1 MPLRFPSNAHTSNI
15 SGIIVSLVGNNL
27 VTLHRYNKR
36 MMEANK
42 VNIFLSDEAKAFVR
56 SLPEKA
62 KKKVTFNIRKVE
74 GGEMDKDL
82 FKKLNDN
89 IWELRTSYNGMCYRL
104 LAFWDKERRALIIAT
119 HGFVK
124 KTWKV
129 PQKEIDRAEAFM
141 KQYYSNE

>member
-1 MPLRFPSNAHTSNI
+1 
-15 SGIIVSLVGNNL
+15 
-27 VTLHRYNKR
+27 
-36 MMEANK
+36 MEANK

-104 LAFWDKERRALIIAT
+104 LAFWDKECRALIIAT

>member
-1 MPLRFPSNAHTSNI
+1 
-15 SGIIVSLVGNNL
+15 
-27 VTLHRYNKR
+27 
-36 MMEANK
+36 MEANK

-62 KKKVTFNIRKVE
+62 QKKVTFNIRRVE
-74 GGEMDKDL
+74 CGEINKDL
-82 FKKLNDN
+82 FKKLTDE

-104 LAFWDKERRALIIAT
+104 LAFWDNERRALIIAT

-129 PQKEIDRAEAFM
+129 PKSEIARAESIM
-141 KQYYSNE
+141 KEYFENE

>member
-1 MPLRFPSNAHTSNI
+1 MKENRLNI
-15 SGIIVSLVGNNL
+15 LF
-27 VTLHRYNKR
+27 T
-36 MMEANK
+36 
-42 VNIFLSDEAKAFVR
+42 DEAKAFVR

-62 KKKVTFNIRKVE
+62 QRKVTYNILRVE
-74 GGEMDKDL
+74 GGEVDKDL
-82 FKKLNDN
+82 FKKLNDD
-89 IWELRTSYNGMCYRL
+89 IWELRTSFNGMCYRL

-129 PQKEIDRAEAFM
+129 PQKEIDRAEAIM

>member
-1 MPLRFPSNAHTSNI
+1 
-15 SGIIVSLVGNNL
+15 
-27 VTLHRYNKR
+27 

-42 VNIFLSDEAKAFVR
+42 INIFLSDEAKDFVR

-62 KKKVTFNIRKVE
+62 QKKVTYNIKKVE

-82 FKKLNDN
+82 FKKLNEN

-104 LAFWDKERRALIIAT
+104 LAFWDREKHALIIAT

-124 KTWKV
+124 KSWKV

-141 KQYYSNE
+141 RLYYSNE

>member
-1 MPLRFPSNAHTSNI
+1 
-15 SGIIVSLVGNNL
+15 
-27 VTLHRYNKR
+27 
-36 MMEANK
+36 MEANK
-42 VNIFLSDEAKAFVR
+42 VNIYLSDEAIAFVR

-62 KKKVTFNIRKVE
+62 QKKVAFNIRKVE
-74 GGEMDKDL
+74 GGQMDNDL

-104 LAFWDKERRALIIAT
+104 LAFWDKKRKALIIAT
-119 HGFVK
+119 HGFIK

-129 PQKEIDRAEAFM
+129 PKNEIDRAEAFM

>member
-1 MPLRFPSNAHTSNI
+1 
-15 SGIIVSLVGNNL
+15 
-27 VTLHRYNKR
+27 
-36 MMEANK
+36 MEANK
-42 VNIFLSDEAKAFVR
+42 LNILLTDEATEFVR

-62 KKKVTFNIRKVE
+62 RKKVTFNIRRVE

-82 FKKLNDN
+82 FKKLNDD
-89 IWELRTSYNGMCYRL
+89 IWELRTSYGGMCYRL

-129 PQKEIDRAEAFM
+129 PHNEIDRAEAIM
-141 KQYYSNE
+141 RQYYSNE

>member
-1 MPLRFPSNAHTSNI
+1 
-15 SGIIVSLVGNNL
+15 
-27 VTLHRYNKR
+27 
-36 MMEANK
+36 MEANK
-42 VNIFLSDEAKAFVR
+42 VNIFLSDEAVAFVR

-62 KKKVTFNIRKVE
+62 QKKVTYNIRRVE
-74 GGEMDKDL
+74 GGEMDKEL
-82 FKKLNDN
+82 FKKLNDD

-129 PQKEIDRAEAFM
+129 PQNEIARAEAFM
-141 KQYYSNE
+141 KQYYSKE

>member
-1 MPLRFPSNAHTSNI
+1 
-15 SGIIVSLVGNNL
+15 
-27 VTLHRYNKR
+27 
-36 MMEANK
+36 MEAPRL
-42 VNIFLSDEAKAFVR
+42 NILFTDEAKAFVC

-62 KKKVTFNIRKVE
+62 QKKITFNIRKVE

-82 FKKLNDN
+82 FKKLNDD
-89 IWELRTSYNGMCYRL
+89 IWELRTSYNGLCYRL

-129 PQKEIDRAEAFM
+129 PQKEIERAEAIM

>member
-1 MPLRFPSNAHTSNI
+1 
-15 SGIIVSLVGNNL
+15 
-27 VTLHRYNKR
+27 
-36 MMEANK
+36 MEANR
-42 VNIFLSDEAKAFVR
+42 VNILLSDEALAFVR

-74 GGEMDKDL
+74 CGEMDKDL
-82 FKKLNDN
+82 FKKISDV

-104 LAFWDKERRALIIAT
+104 LAFWDKEQRALIIAT

-129 PQKEIDRAEAFM
+129 PQKEIDRAETFM
-141 KQYYSNE
+141 KRYFSNNQTHKP